1 MPLPLSSKKQQQSIG
16 HIMIPGL
23 EYEQPTNVD
32 PTSSTYGG
40 SSSPSAQSI
49 NTVEMSPH
57 QQTYNNNDSSYHM
70 QQLHRRRPHN
80 NGNGYTSPSSSNYN
94 NSNSYHSGGSLYE
107 EDKYNKVKT
116 PLRKLDFF
124 PKTDREMTVRTE
136 RGGQLTAVGYCI
148 MIILILAEYVTWRNM
163 NGESLEHIVVDTR

>member
-1 MPLPLSSKKQQQSIG
+1 
-16 HIMIPGL
+16 MIPGL

-32 PTSSTYGG
+32 PTSSAYG
-40 SSSPSAQSI
+40 SPPSAQSV
-49 NTVEMSPH
+49 NTVEMSP
-57 QQTYNNNDSSYHM
+57 QQLSTSTYNNDSYHL

-80 NGNGYTSPSSSNYN
+80 NGNGYTSPSSSSSNYN
-94 NSNSYHSGGSLYE
+94 NNNGGGTLYE
-107 EDKYNKVKT
+107 EDKYTKVKT
-116 PLRKLDFF
+116 PLRKLDIF

-148 MIILILAEYVTWRNM
+148 MVILILAEYVTWRNM

>member
-57 QQTYNNNDSSYHM
+57 QQTYNNNDSYHM

-80 NGNGYTSPSSSNYN
+80 NGNGYTSPSSFYN
-94 NSNSYHSGGSLYE
+94 NNSYNNGGGGGSLYE